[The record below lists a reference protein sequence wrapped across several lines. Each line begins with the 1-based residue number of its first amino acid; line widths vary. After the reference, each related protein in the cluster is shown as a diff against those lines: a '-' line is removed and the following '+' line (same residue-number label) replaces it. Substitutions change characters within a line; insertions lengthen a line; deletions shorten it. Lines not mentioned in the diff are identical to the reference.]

1 MVPSGTRPA
10 VKGNETSHG
19 HHPIMKLDQRST
31 RGRRSADLIRER
43 AELAARGHRGP
54 GGVGG
59 LLVGLLGAAAG
70 AVAAFLF
77 DPARG
82 RARRARLTDQGAAT
96 MRRITRRGEG
106 LVRRVR
112 SDVEGKLAAT
122 RAAGAAEARPLDDA
136 TLTDRVQSVVFRDPS
151 VPKGDLNVN
160 VERGIVVLRGE
171 VPDEAMRAKIVSG
184 VEAIEGVWSVRDL
197 LHLPE
202 EPAPTVTVPS

>member
-1 MVPSGTRPA
+1 M
-10 VKGNETSHG
+10 ETHST
-19 HHPIMKLDQRST
+19 MNLDQLST

-43 AELAARGHRGP
+43 AELAARGDRGP
-54 GGVGG
+54 GRIGG

-70 AVAAFLF
+70 AAAAFLF

-82 RARRARLTDQGAAT
+82 RARRARLTDQAAAT
-96 MRRITRRGEG
+96 VRRMTRQGEG

-122 RAAGAAEARPLDDA
+122 RAAGSAEARPLDDA

-171 VPDEAMRAKIVSG
+171 IPDEAMRARIVSE
-184 VEAIEGVWSVRDL
+184 VEAVEGVWSVRDL
-197 LHLPE
+197 LHLPG
-202 EPAPTVTVPS
+202 EPAPTVAVPS